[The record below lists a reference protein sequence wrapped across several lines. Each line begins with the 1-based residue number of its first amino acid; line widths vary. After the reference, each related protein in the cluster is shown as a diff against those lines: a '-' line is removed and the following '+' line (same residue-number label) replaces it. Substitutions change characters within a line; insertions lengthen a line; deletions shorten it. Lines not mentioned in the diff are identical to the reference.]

1 LAKLVRFESIETKIQ
16 FDPLTAIAPDLID
29 VLPADARR
37 VLIGVNRSAGAGVRQ
52 DAADHLTRELAARR
66 IEATVVDSLPEVARQ
81 SAEMLHSGEL
91 RSVVAIGGDGTAA
104 EIVNRTPVGTPVA
117 IYPTGTEN
125 LLAKY
130 LGIGKNAAEIAQ
142 MIADGRTAWLD
153 AGRAGERIFL
163 LMASAGFDADV
174 VHRLHTGR
182 SGNIRHWS
190 YLKPIWQAIR
200 SYQYPELR
208 VRCALEQTGNSSSTL
223 TPALSKGEREEGKA
237 LAWGEPISCR
247 WAFAFNLP
255 KYGFGLRFAPA
266 ANGTDG
272 EFDVCTFR
280 RGGLVRGLG
289 YLSSIVLGFHRRLA
303 ACEYVKCS
311 RVRIE
316 SDEPVHYELDGDP
329 GGTLP
334 VELEVV
340 PRRLRL
346 IVPSNFSPT

>member
-1 LAKLVRFESIETKIQ
+1 MVDT
-16 FDPLTAIAPDLID
+16 
-29 VLPADARR
+29 LPAEARW
-37 VLIGVNRSAGAGVRQ
+37 VLIAVNRSAGAGARQ
-52 DAADHLTRELAARR
+52 DAADELTRELKSRGFEAA
-66 IEATVVDSLPEVARQ
+66 IVDSLEELSRQ
-81 SAEMLHSGEL
+81 SAGLLGSGEL
-91 RSVVAIGGDGTAA
+91 RGVVAIGGDGTAA
-104 EIVNRTPVGTPVA
+104 EIVNRTAVGTPVA
-117 IYPTGTEN
+117 VYPTGTEN

-142 MIADGRTAWLD
+142 MIAEGRTAWLD
-153 AGRAGERIFL
+153 AGRAGNRIFL

-174 VHRLHTGR
+174 VHRLHSGR

-200 SYQYPELR
+200 SYRYPELR
-208 VRCALEQTGNSSSTL
+208 VKCA
-223 TPALSKGEREEGKA
+223 PAAGADASA
-237 LAWGEPISCR
+237 SAAWGEPIECR

-255 KYGFGLRFAPA
+255 KYGFGLKFAPA
-266 ANGTDG
+266 ASGTDG
-272 EFDVCTFR
+272 EFDVCMFR
-280 RGGLVRGLG
+280 RGGLFHGLG
-289 YLSSIVLGFHRRLA
+289 YLSAIVLGFHRRLA
-303 ACEYVKCS
+303 GCEYVKCS
-311 RVRIE
+311 RLRIE

>member
-1 LAKLVRFESIETKIQ
+1 VRIWAELDRTDSAETKSQ

-29 VLPADARR
+29 VLPSNARR

-52 DAADHLTRELAARR
+52 DAADHLTRELAARGV
-66 IEATVVDSLPEVARQ
+66 EATTVDSLPELSRQ
-81 SAEMLHSGEL
+81 SAETLNSGEL
-91 RSVVAIGGDGTAA
+91 RSVVAVGGDGTAA
-104 EIVNRTPVGTPVA
+104 EIVNRTPAGTPVT
-117 IYPTGTEN
+117 IFPTGTEN

-153 AGRAGERIFL
+153 AGRAGSRIFL

-200 SYQYPELR
+200 SYRYPELR
-208 VRCALEQTGNSSSTL
+208 VRCAPAVENGTTNS
-223 TPALSKGEREEGKA
+223 P
-237 LAWGEPISCR
+237 AWGEPISCR
-247 WAFAFNLP
+247 WVFAFNLP
-255 KYGFGLRFAPA
+255 KYGFGLKFAPA
-266 ANGTDG
+266 ASGSDG

-280 RGGLVRGLG
+280 RGGLLHGLG

-316 SDEPVHYELDGDP
+316 SDEPVHFELDGDP
-329 GGTLP
+329 GGSLP

-346 IVPSNFSPT
+346 IVPSDFSPT

>member
-1 LAKLVRFESIETKIQ
+1 M
-16 FDPLTAIAPDLID
+16 APELLDA
-29 VLPADARR
+29 LPADARR
-37 VLIGVNRSAGAGVRQ
+37 VLIAVNRSAGAGARH
-52 DAADHLTRELAARR
+52 DAADHLTRELASRGF
-66 IEATVVDSLPEVARQ
+66 EAAIVDSLDQLSIQA
-81 SAEMLHSGEL
+81 AELLERGHL
-91 RSVVAIGGDGTAA
+91 RAVVAVGGDGTAA
-104 EIVNRTPVGTPVA
+104 EIVNRTPQGTPVA

-153 AGRAGERIFL
+153 AGRAGDRIFL

-190 YLKPIWQAIR
+190 YLKPIWQALR
-200 SYQYPELR
+200 SYRYPKLR
-208 VRCALEQTGNSSSTL
+208 VRCA
-223 TPALSKGEREEGKA
+223 PALEDSSPAETP
-237 LAWGEPISCR
+237 WSEPICCR
-247 WAFAFNLP
+247 WAFVFNLP
-255 KYGFGLRFAPA
+255 KYGFGLKFAPA
-266 ANGTDG
+266 ASGADG

-280 RGGLVRGLG
+280 RGGLFHGLG

-303 ACEYVKCS
+303 GCEYVKCS

-316 SDEPVHYELDGDP
+316 SDEPVHFELDGDP

-346 IVPSNFSPT
+346 FVPSNFSPT